1 MTAPRILQPAG
12 WPRPKGYSNGI
23 LASGRTIW
31 VAGQIGWDVDGKFA
45 PDLASQTEQALRNI
59 AAVLAEADATPQH
72 IVRLTWFLT
81 DVADYQAN
89 LPAVGA
95 AYGRVMGRHFP
106 TMTVVQVVRL
116 VEASALIEIEAVA
129 VLPS

>member
-1 MTAPRILQPAG
+1 MTSRILQPAG
-12 WPRPKGYSNGI
+12 WPRPKGYSNGF
-23 LASGRTIW
+23 LASGQTIW
-31 VAGQIGWDVDGKFA
+31 VAGQIGWDTEGKFA
-45 PDLASQTEQALRNI
+45 PDLGSQTELALRNI

-72 IVRLTWFLT
+72 IVRMTWFLT

-89 LPAVGA
+89 LPAIGA

-106 TMTVVQVVRL
+106 AMTVVQVVRL
-116 VEASALIEIEAVA
+116 VEAEALIEIEAVA